1 MMLIAQLLIGWI
13 ALSIP
18 VSLVAGYLLS
28 QRDALVTPMT
38 DELEFS
44 L

>member
-1 MMLIAQLLIGWI
+1 MLIAQLLIGWFI
-13 ALSIP
+13 LSIP
-18 VSLVAGYLLS
+18 VSLVAGYVLS
-28 QRDALVTPMT
+28 RRENIPVMA